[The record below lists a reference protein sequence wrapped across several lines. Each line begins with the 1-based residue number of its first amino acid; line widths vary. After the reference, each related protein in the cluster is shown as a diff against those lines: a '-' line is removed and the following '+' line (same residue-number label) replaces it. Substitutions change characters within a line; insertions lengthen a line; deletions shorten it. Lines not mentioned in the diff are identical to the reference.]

1 MRPLN
6 LEPSKPKLTRD
17 PRFDSMSGN
26 LNEGLFRE
34 SYSFVKD
41 LRNERINTLKEYI
54 GQGKDKK
61 GEDYKQKV
69 HKLREMLGEERDA
82 MNKAA
87 QKSKDKAILKEA
99 KLENRQ
105 RAEKGLEP
113 KYMKKKELKEM
124 RHKEHFEKLEKSG
137 KLKEFIEK
145 QTEIQDKKRV
155 QR

>member
-1 MRPLN
+1 MLLRKEQADKLKAKLHPTNLPKGQKIPNTKKQPKERYSKLPVSILRPLN

-17 PRFDSMSGN
+17 PRFDNMSGN

-61 GEDYKQKV
+61 GDDYKQKV

-87 QKSKDKAILKEA
+87 QKSRDKAILKEA
-99 KLENRQ
+99 KLENR
-105 RAEKGLEP
+105 
-113 KYMKKKELKEM
+113 
-124 RHKEHFEKLEKSG
+124 
-137 KLKEFIEK
+137 
-145 QTEIQDKKRV
+145 
-155 QR
+155 